1 MQKAVQL
8 LSFSNILFFQKTFRI
23 LKHYNNKTEPTVSV
37 RSQLVGEHGYSA
49 KLGDDNVVCWSVL
62 GNSCAGISDTFE

>member
-8 LSFSNILFFQKTFRI
+8 LNFSNILFFQKKFRI
-23 LKHYNNKTEPTVSV
+23 INNYNNKTEPTVSV

-49 KLGDDNVVCWSVL
+49 KLGDDNDGVLISVGKL
-62 GNSCAGISDTFE
+62 MCRYFRHI